1 MDNRI
6 LVFSVYYS
14 YFNDILV
21 INYYVFG
28 FKGYL
33 PIIPKLYCSGADCMD
48 AFMGMQ
54 KCLQSYPELYK
65 DDDAA
70 VDVDQEENDQSQRK
84 KT

>member
-1 MDNRI
+1 MTN
-6 LVFSVYYS
+6 
-14 YFNDILV
+14 
-21 INYYVFG
+21 
-28 FKGYL
+28 
-33 PIIPKLYCSGADCMD
+33 LYRSGADCMD